1 MVRRQKK
8 FYVTVVYTYPQ
19 KFPLISN
26 KRSRQTWTK
35 LFRIRADVSLVN
47 GFRISFSVNKSVS
60 TMGALNYYH
69 ACFQG
74 WDFSVYTTP
83 GMLLKIQSSL
93 HLVFP
98 VGFFEIKFKY
108 HTIHPFIIQ
117 WILVYSRICAT
128 SSQPIIEHF
137 YHFKRNLFD
146 LNESFN
152 S

>member
-8 FYVTVVYTYPQ
+8 FYVNVVYMYPQ

-35 LFRIRADVSLVN
+35 LFRIRAVVSSVN
-47 GFRISFSVNKSVS
+47 DFRVSFSVNKPVS
-60 TMGALNYYH
+60 TMGALNTTYR

-83 GMLLKIQSSL
+83 GMLLKIQSSP
-93 HLVFP
+93 HLVFLE
-98 VGFFEIKFKY
+98 GFFEIKFRY

-117 WILVYSRICAT
+117 WMLVYSQICAILST
-128 SSQPIIEHF
+128 ANYRTFLSLLKKPVW
-137 YHFKRNLFD
+137 FKCEF
-146 LNESFN
+146 
-152 S
+152 